1 LIRVGGHRVE
11 SGHHRRKVEGTS
23 PKIISL
29 LSSRCNPLHRSTLAF
44 LAYRRSRPFSTQ
56 IVRAMPFKLPTLPD
70 VPGADPSRAVL
81 DAFKVAIAKRVA
93 DALPPLTVEQVYQGV
108 DYGKKGVDF
117 TIALPRFRLPGKV
130 DVLAKTVIDQV
141 CVQSTNTYTCVSA
154 LLLLTELCLLSSDAA
169 RSPQPSVSIACS
181 FKPTISSNRSRMT
194 RPSCISCSR
203 LPPSSARS

>member
-1 LIRVGGHRVE
+1 MPL
-11 SGHHRRKVEGTS
+11 K
-23 PKIISL
+23 
-29 LSSRCNPLHRSTLAF
+29 LS
-44 LAYRRSRPFSTQ
+44 
-56 IVRAMPFKLPTLPD
+56 TLPD

-141 CVQSTNTYTCVSA
+141 CVQSVNLHVCFYPRFY
-154 LLLLTELCLLSSDAA
+154 LLNFVFCLLMPPV
-169 RSPQPSVSIACS
+169 RRTPPR
-181 FKPTISSNRSRMT
+181 RSRVV
-194 RPSCISCSR
+194 PSGR
-203 LPPSSARS
+203 LRRVCHT

>member
-1 LIRVGGHRVE
+1 MSPRIRLGYVLSGSSESEEKAVE
-11 SGHHRRKVEGTS
+11 ETS

-29 LSSRCNPLHRSTLAF
+29 LSLRYNPLHRGTISIF
-44 LAYRRSRPFSTQ
+44 LAPLQRRPFSTTTA
-56 IVRAMPFKLPTLPD
+56 RAMPFKLPTLPD

-81 DAFKVAIAKRVA
+81 DAFKVSIAKRVA

-141 CVQSTNTYTCVSA
+141 CTIHEHITA
-154 LLLLTELCLLSSDAA
+154 LLQLTNLLSTL
-169 RSPQPSVSIACS
+169 PVPYSVSIACS
-181 FKPTISSNRSRMT
+181 SKRTITSSRSHMT
-194 RPSCISCSR
+194 RRSYISCSR
-203 LPPSSARS
+203 PPPSSARS